1 MKTTEKTGKR
11 KIDNHEKPAP
21 INEGFRG
28 ENLPENYDPSS
39 AKQETEVEKDKH
51 GNKHVVKRSRDVEEN
66 EAKNVDSTSGTA
78 KDSGKSK
85 SRGTTSEKE
94 NVKTAEN
101 RDFNSD
107 TDEKKQLKRP

>member
-21 INEGFRG
+21 VNEGFSG
-28 ENLPENYDPSS
+28 ENLPKNYDPSS
-39 AKQETEVEKDKH
+39 AKQETEEEKDKH
-51 GNKHVVKRSRDVEEN
+51 GKKHVVKRSRDVEEN
-66 EAKNVDSTSGTA
+66 EAKNVDSTSGIA
-78 KDSGKSK
+78 KDTGKST
-85 SRGTTSEKE
+85 SRGTASEKE
-94 NVKTAEN
+94 DVKTAEN

>member
-11 KIDNHEKPAP
+11 KIDNHEKPTP
-21 INEGFRG
+21 VNEGFSG

-66 EAKNVDSTSGTA
+66 EAKSVDSTSGTA
-78 KDSGKSK
+78 KDTGKSK
-85 SRGTTSEKE
+85 SRGTTSEKQD
-94 NVKTAEN
+94 VKTAEN